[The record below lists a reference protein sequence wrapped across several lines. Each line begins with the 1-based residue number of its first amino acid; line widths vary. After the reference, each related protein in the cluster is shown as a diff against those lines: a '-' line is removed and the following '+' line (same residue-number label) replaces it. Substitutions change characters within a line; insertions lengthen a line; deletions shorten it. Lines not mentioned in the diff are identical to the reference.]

1 MLTALKNLP
10 QDAVYTTLKSPVG
23 ELFLVASK
31 EGLHALLWECDMK
44 EKSCRD
50 LFQNLKRDDKHS
62 LLQKAISQLKEYFKG
77 ERRDFDLQ
85 LAPHGTVFQ
94 MKAWRE
100 LSKIPYG
107 ETISYAEQASRV
119 GDSKK
124 ARAVGTAN
132 SRNPISIVVPCH
144 RVIAK
149 SGALSGF
156 GGGVPTKKF
165 LIELENRSAK

>member
-10 QDAVYTTLKSPVG
+10 PDAVYTTLKSPVG

-31 EGLHALLWECDMK
+31 FGLHALLWECDMK

-50 LFQNLKRDDKHS
+50 LFKDLKRDDKYA
-62 LLQKAISQLKEYFKG
+62 LLQKAVTQLKEYFKG
-77 ERRDFDLQ
+77 ERRHFDLP
-85 LAPHGTVFQ
+85 LAAHGTAFQ

-119 GDSKK
+119 GDIKK

-132 SRNPISIVVPCH
+132 SRNPISIVIPCH

-156 GGGVPTKKF
+156 GGGVPVKKF
-165 LIELENRSAK
+165 LLELESDQLK